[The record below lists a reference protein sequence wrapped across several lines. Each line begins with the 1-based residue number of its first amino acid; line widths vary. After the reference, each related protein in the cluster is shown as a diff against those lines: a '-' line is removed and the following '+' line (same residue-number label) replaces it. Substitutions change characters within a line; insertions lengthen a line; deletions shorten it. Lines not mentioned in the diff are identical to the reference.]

1 MSFVILQCPL
11 LFFIIK
17 NKIIKN
23 ICITVLQNLLI
34 FIIIEQYKKRGETMD
49 IISSFGSYVFNE
61 TAMLKYLPD
70 DVYKSLKRTI
80 DMRRPLD
87 ESIAAIVAG
96 AMKDWALSLGA
107 THFTHWFQPLNGI
120 TAEKHDAF
128 IMPDINGKVI
138 LEFSGKELI
147 KGEPDASSFPNG
159 GLRSTFE
166 ARGYTIWDA
175 SSYAFVKDDTLCIPT
190 AFCSYSGQALDQK
203 TPLLASIE
211 LINKK
216 ATALLNLLGN
226 NVKSVIP
233 AVGAEQEYFLIDESL
248 FKKRKDLVLTGRTL
262 VGAMPPKG
270 QELNDH
276 YFGSINDRVSA
287 YMKELDKE
295 LWKLGIY
302 AKTKHNE
309 VAPAQH
315 ELAPVFTT
323 LNLSADHNQLT
334 MEIMARVAKKHK
346 LVCLLHEKPFAG
358 VNGSGKHNNWSLV
371 TDNGENLFNP
381 KCENKLQFL
390 LFVSAVIKAV
400 HKYSSLLRN
409 SVASA
414 SNDHRLGGNEAPPA
428 IISIFLGAELTNILD
443 LVQTGE
449 LIFSDD
455 NKKLTINAQSVP
467 DVTLDAND
475 RNRTSPM
482 AFTGNKFEFRM
493 VGSSN
498 SISACNIVL
507 NTAVADVLNEFY
519 LKLEKC
525 ADKDAGIID
534 IIKDTILNHGAVI
547 FNDNNYTDSWTQEA
561 LARGLPNHKNTYE
574 ALVHY
579 LDDENIELFATN
591 KIFTKE
597 EMRARFDIHLENY
610 INVINIEALCLVS
623 MLEND
628 IIPASIKYAGL
639 ICQSIENQERLN
651 IKTQAQRQLALEI
664 STLIENALQNTNV
677 LKEKIN
683 KAFTDN
689 LSRAEYITQDIIPE
703 MEHIRYIVDKLETL
717 IPSDLWPLPTY
728 TDLLFNV

>member
-1 MSFVILQCPL
+1 
-11 LFFIIK
+11 
-17 NKIIKN
+17 
-23 ICITVLQNLLI
+23 
-34 FIIIEQYKKRGETMD
+34 MD

-61 TAMLKYLPD
+61 TAMLKYLPED
-70 DVYKSLKRTI
+70 IYKSLKRTI

-87 ESIAAIVAG
+87 ENIAQIVAG
-96 AMKDWALSLGA
+96 AMKEWALSLGA

-190 AFCSYSGQALDQK
+190 AFCSYSGEALDQK

-216 ATALLNLLGN
+216 STELLNLLGD

-233 AVGAEQEYFLIDESL
+233 AVGAEQEYFLIDEKL

-262 VGAMPPKG
+262 IGAMPPKR

-287 YMKELDKE
+287 YMKDLDTS

-334 MEIMARVAKKHK
+334 MEIMARVAKKHG

-371 TDNGENLFNP
+371 TDTGENLFNP
-381 KCENKLQFL
+381 NCENKLRFL

-400 HKYSSLLRN
+400 HKYSGLLRN

-428 IISIFLGAELTNILD
+428 IISIFLGAELTDILD

-449 LIFSDD
+449 LVFNND
-455 NKKLTINAQSVP
+455 NKKLIINASSVP
-467 DVTLDAND
+467 DVPLDSND

-493 VGSSN
+493 VGSSQ

-507 NTAVADVLNEFY
+507 NTAVAQVLDEFY
-519 LKLEKC
+519 IELEKYD
-525 ADKDAGIID
+525 DKDKGIVD
-534 IIKDTILNHGAVI
+534 IIKQTIINHGEVI

-574 ALVHY
+574 ALLHY
-579 LDDENIELFATN
+579 LDDENIELFERN
-591 KIFTKE
+591 KIFTKQ
-597 EMRARFDIHLENY
+597 EMKARCDIHIQNY
-610 INVINIEALCLVS
+610 INVINIEALCLIS

-628 IIPASIKYAGL
+628 IIPAGVKFAGD
-639 ICQSIENQERLN
+639 ICQSIENQKRLN
-651 IKTQAQRQLALEI
+651 INTNLQQVLAGEISALVESALE
-664 STLIENALQNTNV
+664 NTNI
-677 LKEKIN
+677 LKQKMD
-683 KAFTDN
+683 KVFTDN
-689 LSRAEYITQDIIPE
+689 LLRAKYITTDILSQ
-703 MEHIRYIVDKLETL
+703 MQHIRHIADKLEAQM
-717 IPSDLWPLPTY
+717 PSDIWPIPTY